1 MVWQLVMVFLF
12 PIVRQVQPVN
22 IRYAPK
28 VTAPTSRSHLL
39 THPFFSL
46 QDPGRVFPGKK
57 MAGRMG
63 GKRITT
69 QNLPV
74 LRVDTKLNLIF
85 VKGAVPGVDDA
96 HVLIRDAKK
105 IAAQGK
111 HNQAKGLYEKVLP
124 KGVDDLPFPAGTAEL
139 AEALPPIIEAPSY
152 RRSPFIPQ
160 E

>member
-1 MVWQLVMVFLF
+1 
-12 PIVRQVQPVN
+12 
-22 IRYAPK
+22 
-28 VTAPTSRSHLL
+28 
-39 THPFFSL
+39 
-46 QDPGRVFPGKK
+46 

-85 VKGAVPGVDDA
+85 VKGTVPGVDDA
-96 HVLIRDAKK
+96 QVLIRDAKK

>member
-1 MVWQLVMVFLF
+1 M
-12 PIVRQVQPVN
+12 P
-22 IRYAPK
+22 
-28 VTAPTSRSHLL
+28 
-39 THPFFSL
+39 
-46 QDPGRVFPGKK
+46 
-57 MAGRMG
+57 GRMG
-63 GKRITT
+63 NRRITT

-74 LRVDTKLNLIF
+74 LRVDTNLNLIF

-105 IAAQGK
+105 ITAQGK
-111 HNQAKGLYEKVLP
+111 HNQVKGLYEKVLP

-139 AEALPPIIEAPSY
+139 AKALPPIVESPAY